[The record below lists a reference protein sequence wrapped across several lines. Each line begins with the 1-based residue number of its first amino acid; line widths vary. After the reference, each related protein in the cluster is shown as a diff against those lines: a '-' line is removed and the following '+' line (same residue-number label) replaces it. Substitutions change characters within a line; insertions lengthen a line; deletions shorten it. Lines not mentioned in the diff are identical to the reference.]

1 METFYL
7 IILLRCHMKGGWKG
21 FENGPSMR
29 WKGTS
34 NENENEV
41 TLGFGFGF
49 GLGWERY
56 WRHNIHSWW
65 RWRDRWIDK
74 REEWFVSE
82 GPWVDRDEDE
92 NWDGKRHNISSSYD
106 LFVTEIHIPF
116 LLHVCQ
122 SINMPPFEFSL
133 TFFLR
138 YSFLFSSSPTF
149 CIFFPLYLS
158 PSLSLHLP
166 ISLLFPSL
174 PLPLFPSLSLPLSLS
189 IYPSFPL
196 FLFLFLFPS
205 LSLSLSLSF
214 SSSSY
219 SPLFLF
225 LFLPFR
231 CQDYIIL
238 CVEDTTD
245 WKHATTRYE
254 NTTRNKVAMVTA
266 HR

>member
-1 METFYL
+1 METVYL

-41 TLGFGFGF
+41 TLGFGFG
-49 GLGWERY
+49 LGWERY

-65 RWRDRWIDK
+65 RWRDRWSDK

-122 SINMPPFEFSL
+122 SINMPPFEFTL

-138 YSFLFSSSPTF
+138 HSFLFSSSPTF
-149 CIFFPLYLS
+149 CIFFSSLPLSLPLTSSSNFTPLSLSSSSSFPLSFSSSFPLYLS
-158 PSLSLHLP
+158 
-166 ISLLFPSL
+166 
-174 PLPLFPSLSLPLSLS
+174 LFPSLSVSFSLSL
-189 IYPSFPL
+189 PFFVSFPI

-205 LSLSLSLSF
+205 LSL
-214 SSSSY
+214 
-219 SPLFLF
+219 PLPPIQMSRLHYPVCRGHHR
-225 LFLPFR
+225 L
-231 CQDYIIL
+231 
-238 CVEDTTD
+238 E
-245 WKHATTRYE
+245 TR
-254 NTTRNKVAMVTA
+254 
-266 HR
+266 HH